1 MALIFDTHAHY
12 DDDVFDKDRNE
23 LLESLPSLGV
33 GAVVNVSSSISTAH
47 SAIALADKFDYIW
60 AAVGIHPHSVGDTN
74 SDDLDTIRN
83 LAQKPRVVAVGEIGL
98 DYHYDHPKRDVQLYW
113 FEKQLELAV
122 SLNLPVIIH
131 DREAHEDTLRLL
143 KKYCPRGVVHCF
155 SGSVEMSREVL
166 SLGMYIGLGGTVTFK
181 NAKKP
186 VEVAAMLPLEWLVLE
201 TDAPYLAPTPFRGKR
216 CHSGLIAH
224 TAARIAEIRSM
235 QVDELLKITFENAC
249 RLYNIML
256 TE

>member
-1 MALIFDTHAHY
+1 M
-12 DDDVFDKDRNE
+12 
-23 LLESLPSLGV
+23 
-33 GAVVNVSSSISTAH
+33 
-47 SAIALADKFDYIW
+47 
-60 AAVGIHPHSVGDTN
+60 
-74 SDDLDTIRN
+74 
-83 LAQKPRVVAVGEIGL
+83 
-98 DYHYDHPKRDVQLYW
+98 
-113 FEKQLELAV
+113 
-122 SLNLPVIIH
+122 
-131 DREAHEDTLRLL
+131 RLL